1 MQKVLDGIIAR
12 ALAYGKSVGFIIVR
26 FLGFPKSIEELFG
39 KRNGNGAKLQPLLS
53 VRHRAQV
60 CRDDVSRDRLLLLYR
75 FLRQQSNAQP
85 ELSEIPMRMQ
95 KSDNVE
101 G

>member
-1 MQKVLDGIIAR
+1 MGGIIAR
-12 ALAYGKSVGFIIVR
+12 ALAYGKSVSFLVVR

-39 KRNGNGAKLQPLLS
+39 KRNGNGVKLPPLFG

-75 FLRQQSNAQP
+75 FLR
-85 ELSEIPMRMQ
+85 
-95 KSDNVE
+95 
-101 G
+101 